1 MAKIKSITIGG
12 DTLNLENY
20 VEASSLAAVATSG
33 SYTDLI
39 NKPSIPTKTSDL
51 TNDSDFQ
58 TGTQVESAI
67 SAALVSVMHYKGS
80 VATYADLEAIQNPV
94 VGDVYNVTETGKNY
108 AWNGTSWDELSGI
121 MDLSSYYTKSQTDTL
136 LAAKANSADLATV
149 ATSGSYNDLTNKP
162 TIPTAV
168 SQLTNDSGYI
178 TSAALAPY
186 ATIQQLNAKADSD
199 DVYLKDDTTT
209 FTMTVTNVS
218 NVTSSY
224 NLINVTNTQQSG
236 S

>member
-1 MAKIKSITIGG
+1 MGKIKSITIGG

-67 SAALVSVMHYKGS
+67 STALTSVMHYKGS
-80 VATYADLEAIQNPV
+80 VATYADLEAIQNPTI
-94 VGDVYNVTETGKNY
+94 GDVYNVTETGKNY
-108 AWNGTSWDELSGI
+108 AWNGTAWDELSGI
-121 MDLSSYYTKSQTDTL
+121 MDLSAYYTSAQVDTL
-136 LAAKANSADLATV
+136 LSAKANTADLATV
-149 ATSGSYNDLTNKP
+149 ATTGSYSDLSNKP
-162 TIPTAV
+162 TIPTAT

-178 TSAALAPY
+178 TSAALTNY
-186 ATIQQLNAKADSD
+186 ATISQLNAKADKTA
-199 DVYLKDDTTT
+199 VYLREDTTN
-209 FTMTVTNVS
+209 FIMSVTNTS
-218 NVTSSY
+218 NTTTTY
-224 NLINVTNTQQSG
+224 NLINVTNAQST
-236 S
+236 